1 MPFGTGELV
10 IVLVIIVVVF
20 GSTKLP
26 QLGDGLGRAIKNFK
40 RGMASSN
47 EVDVTPKKTELS
59 ADPATPADS
68 TKSAKSNG

>member
-47 EVDVTPKKTELS
+47 EVDVTPKKSELPAEPT
-59 ADPATPADS
+59 ADN
-68 TKSAKSNG
+68 SAKKNG